1 VHARII
7 TEFIMNNN
15 VQLSVQPSRAYI
27 TAVFLKRHT
36 AAAINPFPTDPVSR
50 DQFYS
55 STATAPCSLLKNYN
69 IITIIDIAV
78 L

>member
-1 VHARII
+1 
-7 TEFIMNNN
+7 M
-15 VQLSVQPSRAYI
+15 QQSRAYI
-27 TAVFLKRHT
+27 TTVFLKRHT

-55 STATAPCSLLKNYN
+55 RTAAASRLLLKNYN
-69 IITIIDIAV
+69 IITTDISA